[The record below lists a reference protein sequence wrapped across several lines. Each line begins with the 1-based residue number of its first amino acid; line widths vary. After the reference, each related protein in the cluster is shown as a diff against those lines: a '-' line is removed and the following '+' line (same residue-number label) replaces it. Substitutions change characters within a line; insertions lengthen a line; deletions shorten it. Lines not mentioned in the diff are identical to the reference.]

1 MKKWLTTTFTCTAVL
16 LGGCT
21 GPYSTYH
28 GSTNGGGREYR
39 PHSNAYQPGNNTYQ
53 QTQITNVQQNTLIR
67 NQQYNQR
74 ITILNQRMQQQQMD
88 LKAQAKQ
95 QHLQEMEALRQR
107 HASQEE
113 IATLKKRWHAHE
125 REQETRLRQEHEQEI
140 QQLRQEFAGSAQ
152 EQQNSQQR
160 QDTAVQ
166 QPTPGQ
172 DAAFTPPARDISTS
186 DQPVPMIA
194 PVTTP
199 VAAPVPGSVIGPVG
213 RDALFMNP
221 SAATPT
227 LQSPDQTQSEGA
239 QPTTQA
245 ATPQQKRYKRHDSDD
260 AASATPQRS
269 EQAQPTTQKP
279 QQKRK
284 KHRDNDDAASAPSD

>member
-1 MKKWLTTTFTCTAVL
+1 
-16 LGGCT
+16 
-21 GPYSTYH
+21 
-28 GSTNGGGREYR
+28 
-39 PHSNAYQPGNNTYQ
+39 
-53 QTQITNVQQNTLIR
+53 
-67 NQQYNQR
+67 
-74 ITILNQRMQQQQMD
+74 MD

-113 IATLKKRWHAHE
+113 SATLKKRWHTHE

-166 QPTPGQ
+166 PTPGQ
-172 DAAFTPPARDISTS
+172 DAAFTPPARDLSTS
-186 DQPVPMIA
+186 GQPVPMIA
-194 PVTTP
+194 PVATP
-199 VAAPVPGSVIGPVG
+199 VTAPVPGSVIGPVG

-227 LQSPDQTQSEGA
+227 LQSPDQTQPEEAA
-239 QPTTQA
+239 QPATQT

-260 AASATPQRS
+260 DASATPQRS